1 MKKTLFIS
9 NSLINPSFFEGWST
23 TVEEA
28 KSMGKRI
35 ILSDIE
41 VHREQNPSGGVFF
54 DPKNPKELA
63 EIMWKVWTKSDIEE
77 EKDLSRKGQEELPVR
92 LIAFAQRYED
102 IVLETLGKKQKAVL
116 SQS

>member
-77 EKDLSRKGQEELPVR
+77 EKDLSRKAQEELPGR

-116 SQS
+116 S